1 MKKRLYSVI
10 CIAVMLCNIFG
21 SMCVASATEDIVKYN
36 YKIGM
41 DSHASFTSMYGYNG
55 GTHKFKKSYV
65 AGKYGKAI
73 ELNYPGHYISNAGNR
88 YNGYV
93 FEFLTDDVENSY
105 EIGQKLKITFFSRKI
120 KVSGRIVYI
129 NHISEDKMK
138 IGMVLSPSAELNE
151 IKEIIDK
158 IL

>member
-1 MKKRLYSVI
+1 MNDELRTERRISAEAIPEDLREINFSAGLFHERRAEV
-10 CIAVMLCNIFG
+10 ANI
-21 SMCVASATEDIVKYN
+21 SK
-36 YKIGM
+36 
-41 DSHASFTSMYGYNG
+41 G
-55 GTHKFKKSYV
+55 G
-65 AGKYGKAI
+65 
-73 ELNYPGHYISNAGNR
+73 IS
-88 YNGYV
+88 
-93 FEFLTDDVENSY
+93 FLTDDVENSY